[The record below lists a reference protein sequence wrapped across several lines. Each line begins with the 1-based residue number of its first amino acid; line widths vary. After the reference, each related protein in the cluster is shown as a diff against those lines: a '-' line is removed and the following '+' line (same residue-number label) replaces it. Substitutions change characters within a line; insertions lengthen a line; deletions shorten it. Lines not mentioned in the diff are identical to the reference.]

1 MKTTE
6 FTLETTSKLLIRCF
20 WIGFAA
26 LTLWGLMYL
35 VSGDLKYGMLEDLFG
50 VTPHEFDVINYSAII
65 ITKAFVFF
73 GFLFPYIAIRMVLA
87 QNTRGLADGESE

>member
-35 VSGDLKYGMLEDLFG
+35 VSADLKYGILEDLFG
-50 VTPHEFDVINYSAII
+50 VTAHEFDVINYSAII

-73 GFLFPYIAIRMVLA
+73 AFLFPYIAIRMVLA
-87 QNTRGLADGESE
+87 QKTRSLSEGE